1 MNHHHAMTRSAHA
14 VLILLTL
21 AAIVPFVLLII
32 ASFTDNNVAI
42 TEGFSFFPSKWSTD
56 AYQYIVNEK
65 DTMLRAYGITIVVT
79 LIGTTLGLLISV
91 MLAYSLAN
99 SDLPG
104 RNFMTFFV
112 TLTMLFNGGLVPT
125 YLIYTNVFHIKDTL
139 AALIV
144 PNLLMNGFNVILIRN
159 YFATGVPTVLYEAAR
174 IDGASEFYI
183 FYRIALPL
191 SKPILA
197 TVGLLMGIAYW
208 NDWQNG
214 LYYLNDTS
222 LYSIQNILNRI
233 NENIS
238 FLASNSTSGV
248 KISDLPTST
257 IRMAIA
263 VIGILPIVCIYPFF
277 QEYFVRG
284 IAVGAVKGYAG
295 RTYLRRN
302 NDEKAGL

>member
-1 MNHHHAMTRSAHA
+1 MNHHPAMTKAAHA

-91 MLAYSLAN
+91 MLAYSIAN
-99 SDLPG
+99 SELPG
-104 RNFMTFFV
+104 RNLLTFFV

-125 YLIYTNVFHIKDTL
+125 YLIYTNVFHIKNTL

-197 TVGLLMGIAYW
+197 TIGLLMGIAYW

-214 LYYLNDTS
+214 LYYLNDTA

-248 KISDLPTST
+248 KITDLPTST

-284 IAVGAVKGYAG
+284 IAVGAVKG
-295 RTYLRRN
+295 
-302 NDEKAGL
+302 

>member
-183 FYRIALPL
+183 FYRVALPL

-284 IAVGAVKGYAG
+284 IAVGAVKG
-295 RTYLRRN
+295 
-302 NDEKAGL
+302 

>member
-42 TEGFSFFPSKWSTD
+42 TECFSFFPSKWSTD

-284 IAVGAVKGYAG
+284 IAVGAVKG
-295 RTYLRRN
+295 
-302 NDEKAGL
+302 

>member
-79 LIGTTLGLLISV
+79 LIGTTLGMLISV

-139 AALIV
+139 TALIV

-284 IAVGAVKGYAG
+284 IAVGAVKG
-295 RTYLRRN
+295 
-302 NDEKAGL
+302 

>member
-197 TVGLLMGIAYW
+197 TVGLLMGIAYR

-284 IAVGAVKGYAG
+284 IAVGAVKG
-295 RTYLRRN
+295 
-302 NDEKAGL
+302 

>member
-214 LYYLNDTS
+214 LYYLNDPS

-284 IAVGAVKGYAG
+284 IAVGAVKG
-295 RTYLRRN
+295 
-302 NDEKAGL
+302 

>member
-222 LYSIQNILNRI
+222 LYSIQNSLNRI

-284 IAVGAVKGYAG
+284 IAVGAVKG
-295 RTYLRRN
+295 
-302 NDEKAGL
+302 

>member
-139 AALIV
+139 TALIV

-284 IAVGAVKGYAG
+284 IAVGAVKG
-295 RTYLRRN
+295 
-302 NDEKAGL
+302 

>member
-42 TEGFSFFPSKWSTD
+42 TEGFSFCPSKWSTD

-238 FLASNSTSGV
+238 FLASNSTFGV

-284 IAVGAVKGYAG
+284 IAVGAVKG
-295 RTYLRRN
+295 
-302 NDEKAGL
+302 

>member
-56 AYQYIVNEK
+56 AYQYIVTEK

-284 IAVGAVKGYAG
+284 IAVGAVKG
-295 RTYLRRN
+295 
-302 NDEKAGL
+302 

>member
-65 DTMLRAYGITIVVT
+65 DTMLRAYGITIVVM

-284 IAVGAVKGYAG
+284 IAVGAVKG
-295 RTYLRRN
+295 
-302 NDEKAGL
+302 

>member
-56 AYQYIVNEK
+56 AYQYIANEK

-284 IAVGAVKGYAG
+284 IAVGAVKG
-295 RTYLRRN
+295 
-302 NDEKAGL
+302 

>member
-248 KISDLPTST
+248 KISHLPTST

-284 IAVGAVKGYAG
+284 IAVGAVKG
-295 RTYLRRN
+295 
-302 NDEKAGL
+302 

>member
-32 ASFTDNNVAI
+32 ASFTDTNVAI

-159 YFATGVPTVLYEAAR
+159 YFATGIPTVLYEAAR

-284 IAVGAVKGYAG
+284 IAVGAVKG
-295 RTYLRRN
+295 
-302 NDEKAGL
+302 

>member
-222 LYSIQNILNRI
+222 LYSIQNTLNRI

-284 IAVGAVKGYAG
+284 IAVGAVKG
-295 RTYLRRN
+295 
-302 NDEKAGL
+302 

>member
-159 YFATGVPTVLYEAAR
+159 YFATGVPTVLYEPAR

-284 IAVGAVKGYAG
+284 IAVGAVKG
-295 RTYLRRN
+295 
-302 NDEKAGL
+302 

>member
-125 YLIYTNVFHIKDTL
+125 YLIYPNVFHIKDTL

-284 IAVGAVKGYAG
+284 IAVGAVKG
-295 RTYLRRN
+295 
-302 NDEKAGL
+302 

>member
-159 YFATGVPTVLYEAAR
+159 YFATGVPTVLYEASR

-248 KISDLPTST
+248 KISDRPTST

-263 VIGILPIVCIYPFF
+263 VIGILPIVCIYPFC

-284 IAVGAVKGYAG
+284 IAVGAVKG
-295 RTYLRRN
+295 
-302 NDEKAGL
+302 

>member
-14 VLILLTL
+14 VLILLML

-284 IAVGAVKGYAG
+284 IAVGAVKG
-295 RTYLRRN
+295 
-302 NDEKAGL
+302 

>member
-263 VIGILPIVCIYPFF
+263 VIGTLPIACLSPFF

-284 IAVGAVKGYAG
+284 TAVGAVKG
-295 RTYLRRN
+295 
-302 NDEKAGL
+302 

>member
-284 IAVGAVKGYAG
+284 IAVGAVKG
-295 RTYLRRN
+295 
-302 NDEKAGL
+302 

>member
-42 TEGFSFFPSKWSTD
+42 TEGFSFFPSRWSTD

-284 IAVGAVKGYAG
+284 IAVGAVKG
-295 RTYLRRN
+295 
-302 NDEKAGL
+302 

>member
-1 MNHHHAMTRSAHA
+1 MNHHAMTRSAHA

-284 IAVGAVKGYAG
+284 IAVGAVKG
-295 RTYLRRN
+295 
-302 NDEKAGL
+302 